1 MKKEVYE
8 EVKAKLIAYAAELD
22 CTINFNGRGYYYE
35 PERNQ
40 ITVPARSKQSWIQC
54 IGILH
59 ELGHRIQHQSKIP
72 NVNKQHQSCII
83 IELEYTAWIEA
94 ERIAQQLALCKYPEF
109 ESIFFEE
116 FTRHWL
122 SYIRAIPTYSKAQ
135 IQYHID
141 QFEPRVVRDDKPRV
155 VRDII

>member
-8 EVKAKLIAYAAELD
+8 EVKAKLIAYAAELG

-35 PERNQ
+35 PELNQ

-59 ELGHRIQHQSKIP
+59 ELGHRLQSKSRIP
-72 NVNKQHQSCII
+72 NENKQHQQCII
-83 IELEYTAWIEA
+83 IELEYTAWVQA
-94 ERIAQQLALCKYPEF
+94 EIIARHMQLFQYVEF

-116 FTRHWL
+116 FTKHWL
-122 SYIRAIPTYSKAQ
+122 SYIRAIPTYSRAQ

-141 QFEPRVVRDDKPRV
+141 QFEPRVVREKKPRV
-155 VRDII
+155 AMENS